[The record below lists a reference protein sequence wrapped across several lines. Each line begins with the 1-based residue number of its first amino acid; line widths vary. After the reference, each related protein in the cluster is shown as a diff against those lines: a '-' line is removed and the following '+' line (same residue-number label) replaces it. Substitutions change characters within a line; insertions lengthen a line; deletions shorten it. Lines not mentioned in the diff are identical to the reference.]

1 MLGVGIKINIM
12 AEQEKVTA
20 SGLSSVPTTR
30 DNEEISLQEIF
41 LLLWRNRKVIIT
53 CVLVAAVI
61 GAVVAQWARPL
72 YSSDVLLQVNVKG
85 NSSKSTKAMGEMG
98 EVLDMASPTDAEIE
112 LIKSRLVLTT
122 VAQEEHLQLSAQPIG
137 FWNRLLHMEGRMDLD
152 SLQIPAELRTEK
164 WYAVADGEDGYSV
177 IAPDGKKILDGKV
190 GEICKAAYAGDSV
203 VIRVKFLLAREGQEF
218 IIAQGSTLKAGR
230 ALRGALS
237 VAEQGKKTG
246 IISVHFSHRYPDR
259 AASILNTIAKTY
271 LRQNVE
277 MRSAEAE
284 KTLEFLE
291 SQLPMVKA
299 KLDSAEKVL
308 ADYRYKIGSID
319 MNGETKAHIS
329 KETELKRQILE
340 MEQKRQA
347 AMRLFKAE
355 HPSVVTLSRQ
365 LGKLRSELNM
375 LKKSAHKMPLTQQ
388 EVARLQ
394 EEVAVN
400 NEIYTNMLNN
410 IQQLRVVRVGE
421 VGNVRIVDLAQV
433 ESIPS
438 KPKRKKIFLIA
449 VAVGFFLGVFYA
461 YLMYLLKNGVRSAS
475 EIERET
481 KMNVLVKIPKSRN
494 KLLDKRGRM
503 RQNMP
508 FVLQRAEDQVTE
520 SFQSM
525 MTAINFSFSHKE
537 HSVILV
543 MGLISGVGKSFVSQ
557 NLSAIAATSGKKVLL
572 IDADMRR
579 GSVRTGSVGLAD
591 VLVGKKSLDEAVQ
604 QKYDKNMFVLNAGKT
619 NMTACG
625 LLRSDAMGNLL
636 KEAREKYD
644 LVIVDTPPLS
654 LVTDAELICPLADYL
669 LFVLQYGKHRMDDIK
684 ESLSKIVRYSGKQ
697 GAVVLNQYEY
707 EPGHYG
713 YYEKE
718 YSKQQPQDYKRF
730 SFASLFFLLGSR
742 FGGRQ

>member
-1 MLGVGIKINIM
+1 M

-20 SGLSSVPTTR
+20 SGLSSVPSTR
-30 DNEEISLQEIF
+30 DSEEISLQEVF
-41 LLLWRNRKVIIT
+41 LLLWRNRKAIII

-61 GAVVAQWARPL
+61 GAFVAQWTRPL

-122 VAQEEHLQLSAQPIG
+122 VAQEEHLHLFAQPVG

-152 SLQIPAELRTEK
+152 SLRIPAEMRTEK

-190 GEICKAAYAGDSV
+190 GELCKVAYAGDSL
-203 VIRVKFLLAREGQEF
+203 VIRVKFLLAPEGQKF
-218 IIAQGSTLKAGR
+218 IIAQESTLRAGR

-237 VAEQGKKTG
+237 VGEQGKKTG
-246 IISVHFSHRYPDR
+246 IISVHYSHRYPDR

-291 SQLPMVKA
+291 SQLPAVKA

-340 MEQKRQA
+340 MEQKKQA

-375 LKKSAHKMPLTQQ
+375 LKKSAQKMPLTQQ

-433 ESIPS
+433 ETTPS
-438 KPKRKKIFLIA
+438 KPKRKKIFL
-449 VAVGFFLGVFYA
+449 VALAAGFFMGVFYA

-494 KLLDKRGRM
+494 KLLGKHVKV
-503 RQNMP
+503 RQNIP
-508 FVLQRAEDQVTE
+508 FVLQRTEDQVTE

-525 MTAINFSFSHKE
+525 MTAINFSFSRKE

-557 NLSAIAATSGKKVLL
+557 NLSAIAAASGKKVLL
-572 IDADMRR
+572 VDADMRR
-579 GSVRTGSVGLAD
+579 GSVRSGVGLAD
-591 VLVGKKSLDEAVQ
+591 VLVGKKTLDEAVQ
-604 QKYDKNMFVLNAGKT
+604 QKFDKNMFVLNAGRT

-625 LLRSDAMGNLL
+625 LLRSDAMDNLL
-636 KEAREKYD
+636 KEARQKYD

-684 ESLSKIVRYSGKQ
+684 ESLSKIMRYSGKQ

-718 YSKQQPQDYKRF
+718 YNKQQPQDYKRF